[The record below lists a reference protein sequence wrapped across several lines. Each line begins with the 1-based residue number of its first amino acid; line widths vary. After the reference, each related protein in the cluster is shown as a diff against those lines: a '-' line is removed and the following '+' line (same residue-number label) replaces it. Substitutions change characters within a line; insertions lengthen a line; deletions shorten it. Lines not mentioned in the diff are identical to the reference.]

1 MWPVPTILMVAMAAL
16 SLLTVIAFVST
27 GNIMATLVIL
37 LLVGI
42 VGVVLYRL
50 GVINVTTTASGV
62 DFGFYEKAPAP
73 AHSKS
78 ISISPKSIE
87 QSEVFYVSGNEYTY
101 DDAPAV
107 CAAYGAELATYDQVN
122 DAYTAGGEW
131 CGYGWTQGG
140 MALFPTQQATWE
152 LLQSETDAT
161 KRTGCGRPGVN
172 GGYFNPSN
180 KFGVNCYG
188 AKPGNKNIK
197 FPLPVPG
204 TDSSSFNQMVDKYK
218 GMLNR
223 MSVSAFNRMGWSEWN
238 VKAHVPGELQSL
250 ESEIYNEFAGSK
262 NKQKHHK
269 K

>member
-1 MWPVPTILMVAMAAL
+1 MVTMAGLAL
-16 SLLTVIAFVST
+16 LSVVVLVST
-27 GNIMATLVIL
+27 GSVASLMVVLI
-37 LLVGI
+37 LVGLI
-42 VGVVLYRL
+42 GFVLFKMGVLSIKTSPN
-50 GVINVTTTASGV
+50 GI
-62 DFGFYEKAPAP
+62 DIGFYEKTPVPAQ
-73 AHSKS
+73 AMS
-78 ISISPKSIE
+78 ITPQPQSLEK
-87 QSEVFYVSGNEYTY
+87 SEVFFISGTEYTY

-152 LLQSETDAT
+152 LLQQESDPT

-188 AKPGNKNIK
+188 VKPGNKGTN

-204 TDSSSFNQMVDKYK
+204 ADPNSFNKLVDKYK
-218 GMLNR
+218 NMISR
-223 MSVSAFNRMGWSEWN
+223 MSISAFNRTGWSEWN
-238 VKAHVPGELQSL
+238 VDSQLPTL
-250 ESEIYNEFAGSK
+250 
-262 NKQKHHK
+262 K
-269 K
+269 KKV

>member
-1 MWPVPTILMVAMAAL
+1 MIPVPTILMVSMAGLAL
-16 SLLTVIAFVST
+16 LSVVILVST
-27 GNIMATLVIL
+27 GSIVSLMVVLF
-37 LLVGI
+37 LVGLI
-42 VGVVLYRL
+42 GFVLFKMGVLNIKTSPN
-50 GVINVTTTASGV
+50 GI
-62 DFGFYEKAPAP
+62 DIGFYEKTPAP
-73 AHSKS
+73 AQT
-78 ISISPKSIE
+78 ISVTAQP
-87 QSEVFYVSGNEYTY
+87 QSLEKNEVFFISGNDYTY

-152 LLQSETDAT
+152 LLQQESDAT

-188 AKPGNKNIK
+188 IKPTNKTSK

-204 TDSSSFNQMVDKYK
+204 TDTASFERLVDKYK
-218 GMLNR
+218 SMISR
-223 MSVSAFNRMGWSEWN
+223 MTVSAFNRSGWSEWN
-238 VKAHVPGELQSL
+238 VDSHAPSL
-250 ESEIYNEFAGSK
+250 
-262 NKQKHHK
+262 K
-269 K
+269 KKV